1 MDVIEI
7 LKGGGKSR
15 TDSFVGRPTGHSHEF
30 YLSGHVEEASEYIEW
45 FDTIRHAGENDF
57 VKIYINSPGGDLFT
71 TIQFMR
77 VLAETD
83 ATVCCSV
90 EGLCMS
96 AATMIFL
103 CADQFEVTPHSMFM
117 FHNYSGGTIGKGG
130 EMIDQLK
137 HERAWSE
144 KLMREAYEGFLTED
158 EITSI
163 LDNKDIWMGGD
174 DIVTRLKGKVA
185 HETAKLALASEMLA
199 VVDEE
204 DDDDDVVVSTPT
216 KKKLTVKSKVVPN
229 TTPAKNPVA
238 KTPQKAK

>member
-7 LKGGGKSR
+7 LKGGAKAKS
-15 TDSFVGRPTGHSHEF
+15 DSFVGRPTGHSHEF
-30 YLSGHVEEASEYIEW
+30 YLSGEIESSDEYIEW

-57 VKIYINSPGGDLFT
+57 VKLYINSGGGDLFT
-71 TIQFMR
+71 AIQFMR

-90 EGLCMS
+90 EGACMS

-117 FHNYSGGTIGKGG
+117 FHNYSGGTFGKGG

-144 KLMREAYEGFLTED
+144 KLLREAYEGFLTED

-163 LDNKDIWMGGD
+163 LDNKDIWMSGD
-174 DIVTRLKGKVA
+174 EIVERLKKKVE
-185 HETAKLALASEMLA
+185 HERAKIKAAEKEQLKAALAEVEDELST
-199 VVDEE
+199 VD
-204 DDDDDVVVSTPT
+204 T
-216 KKKLTVKSKVVPN
+216 KKAPAVKSKPKVLPNKKPVV
-229 TTPAKNPVA
+229 
-238 KTPQKAK
+238 KTPQTKK